1 MVDPLFKL
9 TKYTISST
17 VEHMSIAHY
26 SQEVQ
31 ITTEKGCNVD

>member
-17 VEHMSIAHY
+17 VEHMSIAHN

-31 ITTEKGCNVD
+31 ITEKGCNVD